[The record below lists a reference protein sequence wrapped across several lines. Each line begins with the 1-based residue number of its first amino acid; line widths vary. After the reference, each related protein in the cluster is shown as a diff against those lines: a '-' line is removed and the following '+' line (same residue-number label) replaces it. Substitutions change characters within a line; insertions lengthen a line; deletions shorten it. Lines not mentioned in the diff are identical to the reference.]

1 MEYDLVFEGGGAKG
15 MVFVGAMQA
24 FVDAGHTTGRLLGTS
39 AGAITATLL
48 AAGYTKD
55 EMLAALGETHDDR
68 PVFMDFMGTPG
79 PFDDR
84 EVSNSATMEFLRAI
98 DFPFVPDFIENKL
111 DNALIDLLGKSEKY
125 RHLFSFVEKG
135 GWFDA
140 QQFRLWLKSK
150 LNSGAVNGKQREFG
164 DMTLHELYLA
174 TGKELSMVASDTS
187 GQQVLVLNH
196 RTAPDCPVVWA
207 VRMSMS
213 IPLVWQEVEW
223 RTEWGKY
230 RDSDIAGHLIVD
242 GGMLSN
248 FPIELLVSEAPH
260 VTAIMGSHQSRNV
273 VGLLI
278 DERLQVANAPA
289 AQATAPGFDFG
300 RLKTIR
306 RLKGLIDT
314 MTNAHDKQIIEVLS
328 DLVVRL
334 PAKGYGTTEFD
345 MSNERRDAL
354 VEAGKVTMADYL
366 RSRGSLDAK
375 AVDLERLELAQDAAT
390 RIASGILG
398 SES

>member
-135 GWFDA
+135 G
-140 QQFRLWLKSK
+140 
-150 LNSGAVNGKQREFG
+150 
-164 DMTLHELYLA
+164 
-174 TGKELSMVASDTS
+174 
-187 GQQVLVLNH
+187 
-196 RTAPDCPVVWA
+196 
-207 VRMSMS
+207 
-213 IPLVWQEVEW
+213 
-223 RTEWGKY
+223 
-230 RDSDIAGHLIVD
+230 
-242 GGMLSN
+242 
-248 FPIELLVSEAPH
+248 
-260 VTAIMGSHQSRNV
+260 
-273 VGLLI
+273 
-278 DERLQVANAPA
+278 
-289 AQATAPGFDFG
+289 
-300 RLKTIR
+300 
-306 RLKGLIDT
+306 
-314 MTNAHDKQIIEVLS
+314 
-328 DLVVRL
+328 
-334 PAKGYGTTEFD
+334 
-345 MSNERRDAL
+345 
-354 VEAGKVTMADYL
+354 
-366 RSRGSLDAK
+366 
-375 AVDLERLELAQDAAT
+375 
-390 RIASGILG
+390 
-398 SES
+398 